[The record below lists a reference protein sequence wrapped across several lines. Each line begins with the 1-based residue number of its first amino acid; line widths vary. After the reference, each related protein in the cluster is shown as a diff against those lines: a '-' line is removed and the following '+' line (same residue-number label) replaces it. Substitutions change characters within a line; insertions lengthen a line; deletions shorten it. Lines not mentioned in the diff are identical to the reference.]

1 MVSITINLRELEG
14 DLEAASGHHGPNL
27 FPVISMEGM
36 ECLQLLSIF
45 FIEPSFVVIHIKD
58 LLRKVVHELPG
69 PSDALPNVQ
78 SEGMLLF

>member
-1 MVSITINLRELEG
+1 
-14 DLEAASGHHGPNL
+14 
-27 FPVISMEGM
+27 MEGM